1 MRQTFCKAI
10 NVCIELNKSWF
21 EIITGWSSKVTGI
34 QIVYSKTKVKQG
46 VKKIESDAIEL
57 I

>member
-46 VKKIESDAIEL
+46 VKKKRI
-57 I
+57 